1 MGQNGT
7 IPTFTPPKTP
17 TFTPPKNEHNGPVC
31 YHHTNEPA
39 AAQCARCGKYVCK
52 DCAKA
57 YTVAIGEYANK
68 TLCYD
73 CCEQIVSNNI
83 SELTAN
89 KNIVKG
95 QFVLQIIGMVI
106 GFILGMS
113 SGISSG
119 DIGSGF
125 IAGLIYACIGGV
137 FLSAIKAFFSLVWD
151 SIKIALAGQF
161 GWLTILS
168 IIFNIIVIVFKCIW
182 ITLSQTVQYIIYL
195 KRTAGFIEADTQAL
209 QRMKDYMEYT
219 LVRSQNKG
227 VDLET
232 LMNEGSELYNN
243 TYAQSVRD
251 DGENVADEALR
262 QATTMINEHGEIIRD
277 FHKAA

>member
-1 MGQNGT
+1 MEQ
-7 IPTFTPPKTP
+7 FL
-17 TFTPPKNEHNGPVC
+17 HL
-31 YHHTNEPA
+31 HHQKHQRLHRQRMSIMDQCVIIIQMNPLQP
-39 AAQCARCGKYVCK
+39 QCARCGKYVCK

-137 FLSAIKAFFSLVWD
+137 FLSAIKAFFSLVGIVLKLHLQVN
-151 SIKIALAGQF
+151 SAG
-161 GWLTILS
+161 
-168 IIFNIIVIVFKCIW
+168 
-182 ITLSQTVQYIIYL
+182 
-195 KRTAGFIEADTQAL
+195 
-209 QRMKDYMEYT
+209 
-219 LVRSQNKG
+219 
-227 VDLET
+227 
-232 LMNEGSELYNN
+232 
-243 TYAQSVRD
+243 
-251 DGENVADEALR
+251 
-262 QATTMINEHGEIIRD
+262 
-277 FHKAA
+277 